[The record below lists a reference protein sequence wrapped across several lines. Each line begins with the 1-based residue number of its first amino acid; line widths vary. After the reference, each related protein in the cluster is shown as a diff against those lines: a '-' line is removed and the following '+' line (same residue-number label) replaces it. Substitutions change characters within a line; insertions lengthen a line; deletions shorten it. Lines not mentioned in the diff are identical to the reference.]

1 MSVAVADDLQP
12 SAELLRQTQTDEPP
26 CRRILLI
33 RHGHYE
39 RVDQLG
45 DEVWGLS
52 PLGRRQAVRTGRR
65 LARILHRYPGKL
77 EGVYSSPWPRALQ
90 TAQIAAHELGLDRVR
105 LKSYLHETT
114 ALVPA
119 GPDGV
124 RSVHPQLPVTSAID
138 RLATVNQVRRVLA
151 RFFRSSR
158 QPSSFLIFT
167 HGNLIRY
174 LLADT
179 LGLPYE
185 IWMRVAICHASITE
199 IRVFPGN
206 VPALICFNET
216 GHLSPHLITA

>member
-1 MSVAVADDLQP
+1 MPDDTQP
-12 SAELLRQTQTDEPP
+12 SAELLRHAAQDDEPP
-26 CRRILLI
+26 CRRILLV
-33 RHGHYE
+33 RHGHYD
-39 RVDQLG
+39 RIDQLG

-65 LARILHRYPGKL
+65 LARILHHYPGKL
-77 EGVYSSPWPRALQ
+77 EGLYSSPWPRALQ

-105 LKSYLHETT
+105 VKSYLHETT

-124 RSVHPQLPVTSAID
+124 RSVHPQLSVTPPAD
-138 RLATVNQVRRVLA
+138 RLATINQVRRVLA
-151 RFFRSSR
+151 RFFRSTK

-216 GHLSPHLITA
+216 GHLAPHLITA